1 MLTTVAF
8 EDIGEKT
15 NVRLSQIPFET
26 TNAEIVGFTKMMDG
40 MRGGGWGKG
49 YAIMDELL
57 AELQAA

>member
-15 NVRLSQIPFET
+15 NVRLSQIPFEA
-26 TNAEIVGFTKMMDG
+26 TNDEIVGFTKMMDG

-57 AELQAA
+57 AELQAT